1 MEQSTEMR
9 YPRLLRL
16 LQILSLM
23 LWAGLAVAA
32 TPAKP
37 ALPEIDL
44 MVELRQ
50 VEAPGAGFSAGTQP
64 GVALMAPQQVRVRN
78 GDKAYLS
85 MEQAIPMHWVQSAV
99 SGRNAAGVSQ
109 AVTWMQ
115 AGQSLAVQPVWAD
128 EKEAVTVHLEVQS
141 AAVGARKSQDLPTQ
155 SRNQLVT
162 TVKVFLNEWVTVAAT
177 GRVPQRGVFS
187 SDGAG
192 DNRRWIQVRVSA
204 P

>member
-1 MEQSTEMR
+1 MEQSTVMR
-9 YPRLLRL
+9 YSRLLRL
-16 LQILSLM
+16 FQILSLM

-155 SRNQLVT
+155 SRSQLVT

-192 DNRRWIQVRVSA
+192 DNRRWMQVRVSA

>member
-1 MEQSTEMR
+1 
-9 YPRLLRL
+9 
-16 LQILSLM
+16 M
-23 LWAGLAVAA
+23 LCVGLAVAA
-32 TPAKP
+32 TPAAPAAPAKP
-37 ALPEIDL
+37 ALPQIDL

-50 VEAPGAGFSAGTQP
+50 VDAHSAGFSVGTQP
-64 GVALMAPQQVRVRN
+64 GVALIAPQQVRVRN
-78 GDKAYLS
+78 GEKAYLS
-85 MEQAIPMHWVQSAV
+85 MEQALPMHWVQSAV

-128 EKEAVTVHLEVQS
+128 EKEAITVHLEVQS

-155 SRNQLVT
+155 SRSQLVT

-192 DNRRWIQVRVSA
+192 DNRRWMQVRVSA

>member
-1 MEQSTEMR
+1 MEQSIVMR
-9 YPRLLRL
+9 HYRLLRF

-78 GDKAYLS
+78 GEKAYLS
-85 MEQAIPMHWVQSAV
+85 MEQALPMHWVQSAV

-128 EKEAVTVHLEVQS
+128 EKEAITVHLEVQS

-155 SRNQLVT
+155 SRSQLVT

-177 GRVPQRGVFS
+177 GRLPQRGVFS

-192 DNRRWIQVRVSA
+192 DNRRLMQVRVSA